1 MVNQPHR
8 EHPSGH
14 WPIKI
19 LARESGAARDSFSID
34 GHTKSDLLG
43 QKFWHKKTLKAIN
56 FLKYYF
62 DNVDNY

>member
-34 GHTKSDLLG
+34 GQTESDLLT
-43 QKFWHKKTLKAIN
+43 QKTLETIT

-62 DNVDNY
+62 NKDNNY

>member
-34 GHTKSDLLG
+34 GHTKSDLLA
-43 QKFWHKKTLKAIN
+43 QKT
-56 FLKYYF
+56 
-62 DNVDNY
+62 